1 MKALVVAE
9 FYPRQDD
16 PVLGV
21 WAHRQAQAAIEAGAE
36 VRVVVL
42 HRIVPPRSTPV
53 LRRLPAAARLARHPS
68 SLELDGVP
76 VEYVRYAS
84 PPMEGSYG
92 SWGSW
97 AAKPLAKALRR
108 IGAEFPFDVV
118 HAHNAVPAADALL
131 TAGITRPLVV
141 SEHGADVF
149 HTAGRHADGREAIRR
164 AFTTARLVLA
174 NSSGIADACED
185 LGAQRVRVV
194 HLGTDLPEAEQSRD
208 PGPTIVT
215 VAHLAARKRHADVI
229 RALWVLREERPGLR
243 YLVIGDGPERPGLEA
258 LAGQLGVAER
268 VEFAG
273 QLPHEEAMERMRR
286 CSLFVMPSV
295 DEAFGVAYVE
305 AMAGW
310 LPAVGTA
317 GEPGPTEIAR
327 CGKGIRLVPP
337 GDIPRL
343 SGEISSLT
351 GDLEVLS
358 GLGADARR
366 TVEESFSWRRCGEAT
381 VAAYREVQRP

>member
-9 FYPRQDD
+9 FYPRSDD

-21 WAHRQAQAAIEAGAE
+21 WAHRQAQAAMEAGAE
-36 VRVVVL
+36 VRVAVL
-42 HRIVPPRSTPV
+42 HRIVPPKSTPI
-53 LRRLPAAARLARHPS
+53 LKRLPAAARLARHPS
-68 SLELDGVP
+68 TLELDGVT
-76 VEYVRYAS
+76 VDYVRYAS
-84 PPMEGSYG
+84 PPKESSYG

-108 IGAEFPFDVV
+108 IGEEFPFEVV

-131 TAGITRPLVV
+131 AAGISRPLVI

-149 HTAGRHADGREAIRR
+149 HTAERHEDGRRAIRHAFAS
-164 AFTTARLVLA
+164 ARLVLA
-174 NSSGIADACED
+174 NSSGIANSCED
-185 LGAQRVRVV
+185 LGAQRVRVL
-194 HLGTDLPEAEQSRD
+194 HLGTDLPEREEAREART
-208 PGPTIVT
+208 TIVT

-229 RALWVLREERPGLR
+229 RALWALRDERPDLR

-258 LAGQLGVAER
+258 LAASLGLADR

-273 QLPHEEAMERMRR
+273 QLPHDEALERMRR

-310 LPAVGTA
+310 LPAIGTA
-317 GEPGPTEIAR
+317 GEPGPMEIAR
-327 CGKGIRLVPP
+327 SGEGIRLVPP
-337 GDIPRL
+337 GDVLRL
-343 SGEISSLT
+343 AEEIGALT

-358 GLGADARR
+358 GLGAQARR
-366 TVEESFSWRRCGEAT
+366 TVEDSFSWERCGEAT
-381 VAAYREVQRP
+381 VAAYREVRRP

>member
-9 FYPRQDD
+9 FYPRHDD

-21 WAHRQAQAAIEAGAE
+21 WAHRQAQAAMEAGAE
-36 VRVVVL
+36 VKVVVL
-42 HRIVPPRSTPV
+42 HRIVPPRSTPM
-53 LRRLPAAARLARHPS
+53 LKRLPAAARLARHPS

-84 PPMEGSYG
+84 PPKESSYG

-108 IGAEFPFDVV
+108 IREEFPFEVL

-131 TAGITRPLVV
+131 TAGISQPLVI

-149 HTAGRHADGREAIRR
+149 HTAEKHADGREAIRR
-164 AFTTARLVLA
+164 AFSTARLVLA
-174 NSSGIADACED
+174 NSAGIANSCED
-185 LGAQRVRVV
+185 LGAQRVRVL
-194 HLGTDLPEAEQSRD
+194 HLGTDLPVREEAREPQ
-208 PGPTIVT
+208 PTIVT

-229 RALWVLREERPGLR
+229 RALWVLRDERPDLR
-243 YLVIGDGPERPGLEA
+243 YLVIGDGPERAALEA
-258 LAGQLGVAER
+258 LAAQLGLADR
-268 VEFAG
+268 VEFTG
-273 QLPHEEAMERMRR
+273 QLPHDEALERMRR

-337 GDIPRL
+337 GDVGRL
-343 SGEISSLT
+343 AEEVSALT
-351 GDLEVLS
+351 GDLAVLS
-358 GLGADARR
+358 ELGADARM
-366 TVEESFSWRRCGEAT
+366 TVEESFSWKRCGEAT

>member
-36 VRVVVL
+36 VKVVVL
-42 HRIVPPRSTPV
+42 HRIVPPRSTPM
-53 LRRLPAAARLARHPS
+53 LKRLPAAARLARHPS

-84 PPMEGSYG
+84 PPKESSYG

-97 AAKPLAKALRR
+97 AAKPLAKALKR
-108 IGAEFPFDVV
+108 IGEEFPFEVL

-131 TAGITRPLVV
+131 TAGISQPLVI

-149 HTAGRHADGREAIRR
+149 HTSEKYDDGREAIRR
-164 AFTTARLVLA
+164 AFSTARLVLA
-174 NSSGIADACED
+174 NSAGIANSCED
-185 LGAQRVRVV
+185 LGAQRVRVL
-194 HLGTDLPEAEQSRD
+194 HLGTDLPGREEAREPQ
-208 PGPTIVT
+208 PTIVT

-229 RALWVLREERPGLR
+229 RALWVLRDKRPHLR
-243 YLVIGDGPERPGLEA
+243 YLVIGDGPERAALES
-258 LAGQLGVAER
+258 LAAQLGLADR
-268 VEFAG
+268 VEFTG
-273 QLPHEEAMERMRR
+273 QLPHDEALERMRR

-337 GDIPRL
+337 GDVGRL
-343 SGEISSLT
+343 AEEVSALT
-351 GDLEVLS
+351 GDLAVLS
-358 GLGADARR
+358 ELGADARR
-366 TVEESFSWRRCGEAT
+366 TVEDSFSWKRCGEAT